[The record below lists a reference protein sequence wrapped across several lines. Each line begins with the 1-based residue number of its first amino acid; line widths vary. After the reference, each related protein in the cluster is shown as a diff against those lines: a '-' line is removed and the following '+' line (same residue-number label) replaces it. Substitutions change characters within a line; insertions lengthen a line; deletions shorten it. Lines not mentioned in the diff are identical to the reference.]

1 MAYSWRLNGLKIRYF
16 EDDEEERI
24 LTLKNAIGN
33 RPRVQAGA
41 GGDRAY
47 LELSEHQRLVSLGD
61 PVVRDIKSTISSLL
75 YYHYKV

>member
-33 RPRVQAGA
+33 RANVRAGA

-47 LELSEHQRLVSLGD
+47 YQLSDHERYV
-61 PVVRDIKSTISSLL
+61 
-75 YYHYKV
+75 